1 MLFHEKTADR
11 CAITQ
16 CKKNH
21 HHAHMAELFLFNCY
35 CIASFCLVLVFV
47 FLCVYFKE
55 VSYLI
60 KTAKFDKLLTS
71 SFIQALHTLLFPI
84 RMKCSK
90 QEIPPMIFSNIPTY
104 GPRKVS
110 SIALDGLFFFGV
122 HVMAPP

>member
-1 MLFHEKTADR
+1 MCSFTRKQQTAVQLHN
-11 CAITQ
+11 AK
-16 CKKNH
+16 KKN
-21 HHAHMAELFLFNCY
+21 HHAHMAELFLFNY
-35 CIASFCLVLVFV
+35 FCIARFCLVSMFV

-71 SFIQALHTLLFPI
+71 SFIQAPHTLLFHI

-104 GPRKVS
+104 AGQEKFLQLP
-110 SIALDGLFFFGV
+110 
-122 HVMAPP
+122 